1 MIIII
6 KKVNIISTPADSGI
20 VRILILKFGPQLSAK
35 QKSPS
40 GVQKC
45 REKKWGQGIT
55 VYKYGAYLALS
66 ACQIDRW
73 QRRFYKFS
81 NTLTSTKTFGLS

>member
-55 VYKYGAYLALS
+55 VDKYGAYLASS